1 LIVSGKLQEFRVG
14 EVSFKLLQGESKQ
27 VKLEKVISDFVNVE
41 EVVAKGP
48 MLELGILKQKLM
60 QRKRSPRSSR

>member
-60 QRKRSPRSSR
+60 QRKRSPGSSR